1 VIYSIDV
8 RIEAPVRD
16 TEVTD
21 RVADAIR
28 NVFPDA
34 EPIHEDGRLVA
45 EGHTLDAFSD
55 VLHEQEIL
63 DTARR
68 VFLQN
73 STDEGFDFSLKK
85 QAAFEGVVNFAV
97 GEPDELGEVNVE
109 VRIRE
114 PDVEAFID
122 YVAPETDEGAPSIP
136 CGSTATE
143 STPRTS
149 TTENSPRRAIGTGWP
164 FADSVAQQRRGGS
177 TDRAE
182 NGRIDGAGEQHG
194 GDEVGRHAPVAHG
207 VPEQERPDHREREV
221 PGEDER
227 AGLRPSAGS
236 DAPAARPA
244 TTPATRSR
252 SGGRMKSSEPPSAS
266 MMRFVDCAPPN
277 TPGDMVSTKCA
288 L

>member
-73 STDEGFDFSLKK
+73 STD
-85 QAAFEGVVNFAV
+85 GVRLLAEKA
-97 GEPDELGEVNVE
+97 GG
-109 VRIRE
+109 VR
-114 PDVEAFID
+114 
-122 YVAPETDEGAPSIP
+122 G
-136 CGSTATE
+136 
-143 STPRTS
+143 
-149 TTENSPRRAIGTGWP
+149 RR
-164 FADSVAQQRRGGS
+164 QLRG
-177 TDRAE
+177 R
-182 NGRIDGAGEQHG
+182 
-194 GDEVGRHAPVAHG
+194 
-207 VPEQERPDHREREV
+207 
-221 PGEDER
+221 
-227 AGLRPSAGS
+227 
-236 DAPAARPA
+236 
-244 TTPATRSR
+244 
-252 SGGRMKSSEPPSAS
+252 
-266 MMRFVDCAPPN
+266 
-277 TPGDMVSTKCA
+277 
-288 L
+288 